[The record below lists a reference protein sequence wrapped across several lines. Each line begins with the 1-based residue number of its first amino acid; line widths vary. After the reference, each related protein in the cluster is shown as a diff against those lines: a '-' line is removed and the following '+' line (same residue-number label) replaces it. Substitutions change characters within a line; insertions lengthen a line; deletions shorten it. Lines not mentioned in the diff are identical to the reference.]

1 MTSVIEGKA
10 ATAALSPEG
19 SEQKGPLP
27 RILIVDDH
35 PFFLFGLTAILEEEA
50 LAETVASVGSIT
62 EAIDD
67 LRQAPETSLVLLDL
81 TLQGEA
87 GLSLFAEMEQLGLP
101 VPVVVIS
108 SREDETSV
116 RAAKSAGAVG
126 FLPKSADRRSL
137 IRMIRRVSQGDL
149 FYPSLQV
156 PASQPEGLT
165 RRQLEVLG
173 LLAEGLPNK
182 RICQVLNLTEH
193 TVKTHLKAIFAHLGV
208 HNRTECVAQARALGL
223 ISR

>member
-1 MTSVIEGKA
+1 MDTGMTDRVSVS
-10 ATAALSPEG
+10 ALS
-19 SEQKGPLP
+19 SERREPLP

-35 PFFLFGLTAILEEEA
+35 PFFLFGLTAILEEEQ
-50 LAETVASVGSIT
+50 LARAVACVGTVAD
-62 EAIDD
+62 ALKN
-67 LRQAPETSLVLLDL
+67 LRQHPETTLVLLDL
-81 TLQGEA
+81 NLQGEA
-87 GLSLFAEMEQLGLP
+87 GLSLFAKLDEQGIP

-116 RAAKSAGAVG
+116 RAARSAGAVG
-126 FLPKSADRRSL
+126 FLPKSADRASL
-137 IRMIRRVSQGDL
+137 VRMIRKVSQGEL
-149 FYPSLQV
+149 FYPTLQS
-156 PASQPEGLT
+156 PAVQSDTLT
-165 RRQLEVLG
+165 PRQLEVLG

-182 RICQVLNLTEH
+182 RICQALDLTEH

>member
-1 MTSVIEGKA
+1 MDTGMTDRA
-10 ATAALSPEG
+10 ATAAFASG
-19 SEQKGPLP
+19 RSEPLP

-50 LAETVASVGSIT
+50 LAETVASVGT
-62 EAIDD
+62 VNDAIED
-67 LRQAPETSLVLLDL
+67 LRRSPDTSLVMLDL

-87 GLSLFAEMEQLGLP
+87 GLSLFAALEKLGLP

-137 IRMIRRVSQGDL
+137 VRMVRRVSQGEL
-149 FYPSLQV
+149 FYPSLQA
-156 PASQPEGLT
+156 PAIRPEGLT
-165 RRQLEVLG
+165 RRQLEVLR

-182 RICQVLNLTEH
+182 RICQALDLTEH
-193 TVKTHLKAIFAHLGV
+193 TVKTHLKAIFVHLGV
-208 HNRTECVAQARALGL
+208 HNRTECGAQARALGL
-223 ISR
+223 ISG

>member
-1 MTSVIEGKA
+1 MDTGMAEQ
-10 ATAALSPEG
+10 TAFTAPSSGSSLPLS
-19 SEQKGPLP
+19 
-27 RILIVDDH
+27 RVLIVDDH
-35 PFFLFGLTAILEEEA
+35 PFFLFGLTAIIEREKLVNDVA
-50 LAETVASVGSIT
+50 CVASVA
-62 EAIDD
+62 EAVDD
-67 LRQAPETSLVLLDL
+67 LRAHPETSLVLLDMA
-81 TLQGEA
+81 LQGEA
-87 GLSLFAEMEQLGLP
+87 GLSLFAALGELGLP

-137 IRMIRRVSQGDL
+137 VRMIRRVSSGQL
-149 FYPSLQV
+149 FYPSLQF
-156 PASQPEGLT
+156 PAQSPESLT
-165 RRQLEVLG
+165 PRQLEVLV

-193 TVKTHLKAIFAHLGV
+193 TVKTHLKAIFAHLGA

-223 ISR
+223 I

>member
-1 MTSVIEGKA
+1 MNTRMAEKA
-10 ATAALSPEG
+10 ACVTSFAGGDPL
-19 SEQKGPLP
+19 LP
-27 RILIVDDH
+27 RVLIVDDH
-35 PFFLFGLTAILEEEA
+35 PFFLFGLTAILEQEK
-50 LAETVASVGSIT
+50 LVNDVICVASVADAV
-62 EAIDD
+62 ED
-67 LRQAPETSLVLLDL
+67 LRRHPETSLVLLDL

-87 GLSLFAEMEQLGLP
+87 GLSLFAELEGIGLP

-126 FLPKSADRRSL
+126 FLPKSADRHCL
-137 IRMIRRVSQGDL
+137 VRMIRRVSTGQL
-149 FYPSLQV
+149 FYPSLQM
-156 PASQPEGLT
+156 PAHSAETLT
-165 RRQLEVLG
+165 PRQLEVLV

-193 TVKTHLKAIFAHLGV
+193 TVKTHLKAIFAHLDA

-223 ISR
+223 I

>member
-1 MTSVIEGKA
+1 MDTRMAEKA
-10 ATAALSPEG
+10 ACVTSSAGGDPL
-19 SEQKGPLP
+19 LP
-27 RILIVDDH
+27 RVLIVDDH
-35 PFFLFGLTAILEEEA
+35 PFFLFGLTAILEQEK
-50 LAETVASVGSIT
+50 LVNDVVCVASIADAV
-62 EAIDD
+62 ED
-67 LRQAPETSLVLLDL
+67 LLRHPETSLVLLDL

-87 GLSLFAEMEQLGLP
+87 GLSLFAELEGIGLP

-126 FLPKSADRRSL
+126 FLPKSADRHSL
-137 IRMIRRVSQGDL
+137 VRMIRRVSTGQL
-149 FYPSLQV
+149 FYPTLQM
-156 PASQPEGLT
+156 PAPSGETLT
-165 RRQLEVLG
+165 PRQLEVLV

-193 TVKTHLKAIFAHLGV
+193 TVKTHLKAIFAHLGA

-223 ISR
+223 I

>member
-1 MTSVIEGKA
+1 MAEKVACVASSPGNSVP
-10 ATAALSPEG
+10 LS
-19 SEQKGPLP
+19 
-27 RILIVDDH
+27 RVLIVDDH
-35 PFFLFGLTAILEEEA
+35 PFFLFGLTAILEQEQLVNEVVCV
-50 LAETVASVGSIT
+50 TSVT
-62 EAIDD
+62 DAVED
-67 LRQAPETSLVLLDL
+67 LRCHPETSLVLLDL

-87 GLSLFAEMEQLGLP
+87 GLSLFSELEGVGVP

-137 IRMIRRVSQGDL
+137 VRMIRRVSGGDL
-149 FYPSLQV
+149 FYPSLQM
-156 PASQPEGLT
+156 PAHTPETLT
-165 RRQLEVLG
+165 PRQLEVLV

-182 RICQVLNLTEH
+182 RICQALSLTEH
-193 TVKTHLKAIFAHLGV
+193 TVKTHLKAIFAHLDA

-223 ISR
+223 I

>member
-1 MTSVIEGKA
+1 MDTRMAEKA
-10 ATAALSPEG
+10 ACVTSSAGGDPL
-19 SEQKGPLP
+19 LP
-27 RILIVDDH
+27 RVLIVDDH
-35 PFFLFGLTAILEEEA
+35 PFFLFGLTAILEQEK
-50 LAETVASVGSIT
+50 LVDDVGCVASVT
-62 EAIDD
+62 DAVED
-67 LRQAPETSLVLLDL
+67 LRRHPQTSLVLLDL

-87 GLSLFAEMEQLGLP
+87 GLSLFAELEGIGLP

-126 FLPKSADRRSL
+126 FLPKSADRHSL
-137 IRMIRRVSQGDL
+137 VRMIRRVSTGQL
-149 FYPSLQV
+149 FYPSLQM
-156 PASQPEGLT
+156 PSHSPETLT
-165 RRQLEVLG
+165 PRQLEVLV

-193 TVKTHLKAIFAHLGV
+193 TVKTHLKAIFAHLDA

-223 ISR
+223 I